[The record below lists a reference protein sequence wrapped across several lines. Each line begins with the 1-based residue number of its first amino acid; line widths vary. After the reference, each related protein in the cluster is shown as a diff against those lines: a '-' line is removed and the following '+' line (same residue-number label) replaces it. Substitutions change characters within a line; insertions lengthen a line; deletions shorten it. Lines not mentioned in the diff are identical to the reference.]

1 MIQHN
6 ALKNKMFSI
15 GSLYQWVLAS
25 FIVVAV
31 PLIIVIVYTVW
42 DVGKYTQQSQQ
53 TLFQAVKHTES
64 SRVLLERLI
73 SMERNIRQFQVL
85 DEPELFI
92 SYLENRATFLDVI
105 WSLQA
110 YTHNMDIF
118 ERLEIIKS
126 TEAQLHQ
133 DILTKSEKDMLQLAK
148 SDLSAFDQL
157 ATQARA
163 LLDDSEKRIG
173 IEADTLAARS
183 RHMQQRLIYAAFI
196 GVSLT
201 LLLALIFVYFLT
213 RPIRKVG
220 QAIRNLGEIGFEEAI
235 AIAGPKDLTE
245 LGVRLESL
253 RQTLNHLEQEKELF
267 IRNISHE
274 LKTPLATL
282 KEGTDLLSDNVVGEL
297 NAEQQ
302 EIIQLMKIGNIN
314 IHNLV
319 DNLLEHQ
326 KTIATQIDLDF
337 STFELDKL
345 FERVIDDYQ
354 LLLRSR
360 DISIKNNFSSTYIH
374 ADYDKLKIIISN
386 LFSNALKFSPVSG
399 TIGLSLWLE
408 NNSVKFIIEDQG
420 VGVSAEIQ
428 PFIFNDFYQG
438 EAPKYGGIKGSGLG
452 LSLVTYYLA
461 AHSGTIELLPSNDA
475 YSGARFFLQFPQS
488 KDLNL

>member
-1 MIQHN
+1 MN
-6 ALKNKMFSI
+6 NKLLKSKTFSI

-25 FIVVAV
+25 FIIVSV
-31 PLIIVIVYTVW
+31 PLIVVIVYTVL

-85 DEPELFI
+85 DEPELFT
-92 SYLENRATFLDVI
+92 SYLENRAIFLDVI

-110 YTHNMDIF
+110 YTRDMDIF
-118 ERLEIIKS
+118 EKLEIIKS

-133 DILTKSEKDMLQLAK
+133 DILTKSEKDTLQLAK

-157 ATQARA
+157 TTQARA
-163 LLDDSEKRIG
+163 LVNDSEKRIG

-183 RHMQQRLIYAAFI
+183 RHMQKRLIYAAFM
-196 GVSLT
+196 GVSFA

-220 QAIRNLGEIGFEEAI
+220 QAIRNLGEIGFEEPI
-235 AIAGPKDLTE
+235 AIAGPKDITE
-245 LGVRLESL
+245 LGIRLESL
-253 RQTLNHLEQEKELF
+253 RQTLNRLEQEKELF

-282 KEGTDLLSDNVVGEL
+282 KEGTDLLADNVVGEL

-319 DNLLEHQ
+319 ENLLEHQ
-326 KTIATQIDLDF
+326 KIIATQIDLNF
-337 STFELDKL
+337 STFALDELL
-345 FERVIDDYQ
+345 ERVIKDYQ
-354 LLLRSR
+354 LLLQNR
-360 DISIKNNFSSTYIH
+360 DISIKNSFNRTYIR
-374 ADYDKLKIIISN
+374 ADYEKLKIIISN
-386 LFSNALKFSPVSG
+386 LFSNALKFSPING
-399 TIGLSLWLE
+399 TIGISLLVE
-408 NNSVKFIIEDQG
+408 KDKVEFIIEDQG
-420 VGVSAEIQ
+420 TGIFPGNQ

-438 EAPKYGGIKGSGLG
+438 EVPKFEGIKGSGLG
-452 LSLVTYYLA
+452 LSLVMHYLV
-461 AHSGTIELLPSNDA
+461 AHNGTIELLPSNDV
-475 YSGARFFLQFPQS
+475 YLGARFSLQFPQS
-488 KDLNL
+488 KDLN